1 MLDISNN
8 SIRHNEDMSSLSS
21 LKKVQIGGWHIGFRN
36 LLLILLGTFFFFMF
50 LPWTQNVNADGK
62 LTTLRPEQRPQ
73 TIHATISGRVEA
85 WYVTEGQSVRKGD
98 TIVHISEVK
107 SDYFDPQLVE
117 RVGNQVNAK
126 EGAIQSYQ
134 GKADALGQQ
143 MEAMRREMRNKIDQI
158 ENKIEQ
164 KALKVIS
171 DSIAILQAEN
181 DVKIAKRQL
190 DGMKAMYDKGLES
203 LTKLEERRLKLVDV
217 ETKLVKATNELEISR
232 NELNNAKI
240 ENYLTRN
247 EFANKLAK
255 TESERFSTI
264 SDKYD
269 AQGSIQKLQ
278 VERTSYSIRA
288 GFYYI
293 TAPQDGYIIKAITP
307 GIGEIIKE
315 GAPIVSIMPAN
326 AELAVEMYVKPIDVP
341 LIENGRLVRF
351 MFDGWPAFF
360 FSGWPGLSLGTYAGH
375 VVAIDRNISPGG
387 KFRVLVAPA
396 KNDAPWPSA
405 LRGGGGA
412 KGITMLND
420 VPIRYEIWRML
431 NAFPP
436 DMYKP
441 EEEEEKTKK

>member
-8 SIRHNEDMSSLSS
+8 SIQHNEDMSSLTS
-21 LKKVQIGGWHIGFRN
+21 LKKVQVGGWHIGFRN

-85 WYVTEGQSVRKGD
+85 WYVTEGQQVSKGD
-98 TIVHISEVK
+98 TIVYISEVK

-143 MEAMRREMRNKIDQI
+143 MGAMRREMRNKIDQI

-269 AQGSIQKLQ
+269 AQGSVQKLK
-278 VERTSYSIRA
+278 VERTSYAIRA

-307 GIGEIIKE
+307 GIGEIVKE

-375 VVAIDRNISPGG
+375 VVAIDRNISPNG
-387 KFRVLVAPA
+387 KFRVLIAAA
-396 KNDAPWPSA
+396 KNDAPWPTA
-405 LRGGGGA
+405 LRVGGGA
-412 KGITMLND
+412 KGIAMLND
-420 VPIRYEIWRML
+420 VPIWYEIWRML
-431 NAFPP
+431 NGFPP

-441 EEEEEKTKK
+441 EEEAQTKK